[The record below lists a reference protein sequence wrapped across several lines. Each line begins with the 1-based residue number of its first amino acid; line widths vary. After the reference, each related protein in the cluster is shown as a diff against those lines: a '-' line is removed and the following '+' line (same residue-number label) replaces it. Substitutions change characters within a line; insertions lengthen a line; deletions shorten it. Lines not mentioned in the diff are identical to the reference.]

1 MALLLVRLHKGLPR
15 RHIHALRR
23 GPTHTAQAPALAIH
37 LAGQAHARHRS
48 DLGGLGK
55 NHFLLRRC
63 LHHGPRQGVLA
74 GGLQRRGDR
83 QGLSLG
89 LCLGLTGGLNWFLAL
104 AEGVVVVEVLLL
116 SPFVTTFSTLWRHHQ
131 RLQGGL
137 ALGQGAGFVKHH
149 HVDVLRRLQGV
160 RVADQNAALRGHA
173 GARDD
178 GHGRGQTQG
187 TGAGNHQHRHRMD
200 QGHIGCG
207 TPPPPSQTRHHRNG
221 QHGGHKHRRHL
232 VHQALYGRFVRLRLF
247 HHADDVGQHRVR
259 ARRRHPHHQTAIA
272 VDAATCHPVLWPLA
286 HRQRLA
292 REQRL
297 VGLRMPLEH
306 HPIGGDAL
314 ARQHRQMV
322 AHQHIGQVNVLLAIW
337 PQPMRVQRAQGL
349 QGANRLGGAA
359 LDPRLHPLAQQHQG
373 DDHRCAFKI
382 HMRLVARRGR
392 PPQAH
397 RQGPARRGAQGHQQI
412 HVAAARLDGI
422 PSRPV
427 KARTQHKLHR
437 GGQGKLPG
445 HGQHRVLAPQAR
457 HHRPHQGQAQGRCGQ
472 HRPQLAPM
480 LRGGVLRG
488 AGIHP
493 HAVARIADGAAQARR
508 RVLGHGTG
516 AEFNVSAL
524 GGQVHADLRHARLTG
539 QGPLHPARA
548 AGTGHAVDA
557 PIEHT
562 QVWGRGSWG
571 LIHGFVILAVALAP

>member
-1 MALLLVRLHKGLPR
+1 M
-15 RHIHALRR
+15 
-23 GPTHTAQAPALAIH
+23 
-37 LAGQAHARHRS
+37 
-48 DLGGLGK
+48 
-55 NHFLLRRC
+55 
-63 LHHGPRQGVLA
+63 
-74 GGLQRRGDR
+74 
-83 QGLSLG
+83 
-89 LCLGLTGGLNWFLAL
+89 
-104 AEGVVVVEVLLL
+104 
-116 SPFVTTFSTLWRHHQ
+116 
-131 RLQGGL
+131 
-137 ALGQGAGFVKHH
+137 GQGAGFVKHH
-149 HVDVLRRLQGV
+149 HVDVLRGLQGV
-160 RVADQNAALRGHA
+160 RVADQNAALRSHA

-200 QGHIGCG
+200 QGHIGCS

-232 VHQALYGRFVRLRLF
+232 VHQALYGRFVGLRLLD
-247 HHADDVGQHRVR
+247 HADDVGQHRVR

-272 VDAATCHPVLWPLA
+272 VDAATRHPVLWPFA

-373 DDHRCAFKI
+373 DDHRRAFKI

-427 KARTQHKLHR
+427 KARTQHKLHW
-437 GGQGKLPG
+437 GGQGKLPS

-457 HHRPHQGQAQGRCGQ
+457 HHRPHQGQAQGRRGQ

-480 LRGGVLRG
+480 LGGGVLRG

-493 HAVARIADGAAQARR
+493 HAVARIADGAAQTRW

-516 AEFNVSAL
+516 AEFNVGAL
-524 GGQVHADLRHARLTG
+524 GGQIHAHLRHARLTR

-548 AGTGHAVDA
+548 AGTGHAIDA